1 MPAYIN
7 WRRSRGRRAPEQR
20 DELTSFQPIELHP
33 LPLAKVAASGL
44 ASFRSWLAATQYFNP
59 HERRFGSFAT
69 DAAGLSYQLMSAS
82 LRKRPKCCVAAK

>member
-7 WRRSRGRRAPEQR
+7 WRRSRGSRAPEQR

-59 HERRFGSFAT
+59 HERRFGSNAT
-69 DAAGLSYQLMSAS
+69 DGFCAGRARCPLLLQERSFKA
-82 LRKRPKCCVAAK
+82 

>member
-7 WRRSRGRRAPEQR
+7 WRRSRGSRAPEQR

-59 HERRFGSFAT
+59 HERRFGSIAT
-69 DAAGLSYQLMSAS
+69 EASGFSAS
-82 LRKRPKCCVAAK
+82 

>member
-33 LPLAKVAASGL
+33 LPLGQSGSIADWQASGQG
-44 ASFRSWLAATQYFNP
+44 LAATQYFNP
-59 HERRFGSFAT
+59 HERRFRSSST
-69 DAAGLSYQLMSAS
+69 L
-82 LRKRPKCCVAAK
+82 